1 MKKIWEDI
9 GVFLV
14 FFYDGYD
21 AVWVPGVMGV
31 VLFVGVGD
39 DFFAAL
45 WCAGLFEGHFFG
57 LFCVHN
63 KD

>member
-1 MKKIWEDI
+1 MGFIYDESAMKKIWEDI
-9 GVFLV
+9 GVFWV

-45 WCAGLFEGHFFG
+45 
-57 LFCVHN
+57 
-63 KD
+63 